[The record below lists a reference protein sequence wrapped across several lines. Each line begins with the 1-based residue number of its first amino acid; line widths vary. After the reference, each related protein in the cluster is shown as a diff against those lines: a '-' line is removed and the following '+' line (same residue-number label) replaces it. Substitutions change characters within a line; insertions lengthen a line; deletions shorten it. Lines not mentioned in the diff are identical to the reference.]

1 MEKRLLNLY
10 LKHIKDTDKKVF
22 KKITSLPV
30 RIKIQLVAIL
40 FFLTLTVVSVILSQS
55 VFKCI
60 VDMDLWKTVWTLIYL
75 GSVVLSVV
83 MCAISNV
90 SVNKYEIDISDGSM
104 KEYWDFCTSTKEWMI
119 NELIPE
125 CDDEEAILSEIKQLK
140 ERIDNYRN
148 EMIAM
153 TEKREERI
161 DKWIQALAVPFV
173 LAIITAVIDK
183 NDNLGTAIS
192 IVFSIALIGA
202 MIFSVVWLSNNFRGL
217 LRKQKTE
224 QLKFFSDDLQG
235 ILDCH
240 RYSKYMKNKK

>member
-10 LKHIKDTDKKVF
+10 LKHIKDTDKKAF
-22 KKITSLPV
+22 KKVTSLPV
-30 RIKIQLVAIL
+30 HIKFQFVAIL
-40 FFLTLTVVSVILSQS
+40 FFLTLTFVSVILSQS
-55 VFKCI
+55 EFKCI
-60 VDMDLWKTVWTLIYL
+60 VDMDLWKTIWTLIYW
-75 GSVVLSVV
+75 GSVGFSLV
-83 MCAISNV
+83 MCAISNI

-104 KEYWDFCTSTKEWMI
+104 KEYWDFCNSTKDWMV

-125 CDDEEAILSEIKQLK
+125 CEDEEVILSEIKELK
-140 ERIDNYRN
+140 VRIDNYRN

-173 LAIITAVIDK
+173 LAIITAIIDK
-183 NDNLGTAIS
+183 NDNLGNAIA
-192 IVFSIALIGA
+192 IAFSIALIGA
-202 MIFSVVWLSNNFRGL
+202 MIFSAVWLSNNFRGL

-240 RYSKYMKNKK
+240 RYSKYIKNKK

>member
-55 VFKCI
+55 EFKCI
-60 VDMDLWKTVWTLIYL
+60 VYMDLWKTVWTLIYL

-125 CDDEEAILSEIKQLK
+125 CDDEEAILSETKQLK

-173 LAIITAVIDK
+173 FL
-183 NDNLGTAIS
+183 
-192 IVFSIALIGA
+192 
-202 MIFSVVWLSNNFRGL
+202 
-217 LRKQKTE
+217 
-224 QLKFFSDDLQG
+224 
-235 ILDCH
+235 
-240 RYSKYMKNKK
+240 